1 MWFDGLSH
9 EEIHER
15 LLKEGIF
22 TPLLEAANLDQ
33 ELLEEAALQ
42 ASLSLEDKIE
52 LMRSFFEDIFL
63 PRLGGF
69 TPKETGE

>member
-1 MWFDGLSH
+1 MWFDGLTP
-9 EEIHER
+9 EQIHER

-42 ASLSLEDKIE
+42 APLSLEDEIE
-52 LMRSFFEDIFL
+52 LMRSFAEDIML
-63 PRLGGF
+63 PWLNRF
-69 TPKETGE
+69 APDTEE